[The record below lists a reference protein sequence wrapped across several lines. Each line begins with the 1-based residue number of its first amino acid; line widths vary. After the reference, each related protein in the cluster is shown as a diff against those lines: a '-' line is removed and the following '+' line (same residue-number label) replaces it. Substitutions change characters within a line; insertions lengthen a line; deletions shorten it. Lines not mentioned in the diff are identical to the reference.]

1 MVHGS
6 EEPLKSVFCD
16 RYKLATTCMLMKHR
30 QQKHLSISFSDKFEQ
45 FFFLSE
51 FINWIVTLLL
61 GVELESAKSPK
72 TMIFNIAAQPLRVET
87 NGFSMVLQTINR
99 H

>member
-1 MVHGS
+1 
-6 EEPLKSVFCD
+6 
-16 RYKLATTCMLMKHR
+16 MKHR

-61 GVELESAKSPK
+61 GVELEAEKSSK
-72 TMIFNIAAQPLRVET
+72 TMIFNRAAQPLGVET